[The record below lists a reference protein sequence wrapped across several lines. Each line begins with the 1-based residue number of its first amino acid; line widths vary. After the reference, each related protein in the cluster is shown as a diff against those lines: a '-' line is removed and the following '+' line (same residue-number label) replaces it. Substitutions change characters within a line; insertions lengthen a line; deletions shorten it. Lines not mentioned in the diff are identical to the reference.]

1 MIEMEFEE
9 QVKDLLNK
17 EKNYYD
23 DDNSKEWNKG
33 YKDAIDY
40 LINRISFF
48 NPDNSDTIKRK

>member
-1 MIEMEFEE
+1 MEFEE

-48 NPDNSDTIKRK
+48 NPDNSDNKWKVK